1 MMKQL
6 EIKKLQYDI
15 NRPTVKISG
24 LSSGKT
30 DKYEHLTTKAIS
42 HSRMEQQKKPIHII
56 HVLGKHWKNKQKQ
69 LKIME
74 KKQVKVLKSLEFSD
88 KESPSIKKVYLRK
101 GL

>member
-74 KKQVKVLKSLEFSD
+74 KNKLK
-88 KESPSIKKVYLRK
+88 Y
-101 GL
+101 